1 MSFHYLK
8 VANNCCKI
16 EAVMQRCSTKNV
28 FWKFFQNS
36 QENPCLFL
44 NEVSNKKKT
53 QVSESCTILVPA
65 IFRCCW
71 YHVLPLI
78 IYAISIALRI
88 LLERNL
94 AVWGDLILLD
104 KMRKSFIMPM
114 TNVVPLCW
122 YVLHQESLVSLLR
135 GKTKHESKNF
145 TYETFPMFK
154 SRSIQIQGFFNV
166 LSYQITHFAKTGL
179 QITTS

>member
-1 MSFHYLK
+1 MRGLNFVGQDEKKFHH
-8 VANNCCKI
+8 ASD
-16 EAVMQRCSTKNV
+16 R
-28 FWKFFQNS
+28 F
-36 QENPCLFL
+36 
-44 NEVSNKKKT
+44 
-53 QVSESCTILVPA
+53 
-65 IFRCCW
+65 
-71 YHVLPLI
+71 
-78 IYAISIALRI
+78 
-88 LLERNL
+88 
-94 AVWGDLILLD
+94 
-104 KMRKSFIMPM
+104 
-114 TNVVPLCW
+114 VPLCW